1 MRNTFRQ
8 LSRLELSKNCK
19 LGLITL
25 MLPVPLFAS
34 GFEPSFAQDA
44 NQETK
49 STDDKETEAAY
60 SREEFL
66 KNIRE
71 QKVSEATAL
80 IDDALAKDPLNID
93 LLRDNVTMISASM
106 RSDRKGA
113 SDRAATQL
121 KKFVDAESLSP
132 VQGSVYLSTLS
143 MFSMVSSDSDET
155 LKQLETARKK
165 LQGSP
170 LSNSVVTMIV
180 QNFLRS
186 GKADEAKREL
196 DELIKSTEDG
206 KAMLSIATLYT
217 QSLST
222 EFPEEANQVD
232 AKALKIAES
241 LVAADTISRE
251 DFNAYFGFAQSR
263 ANRLSRSNP
272 TDALAQLK
280 SIEANF
286 ERFSSSSPSN
296 DNDAG
301 LKSIARSLENL
312 KRTVETEIKR
322 AELVGKPAK
331 DFGDFAENNHYVAM
345 DAKSL
350 ADLKGKVVLLDFWAV
365 WCGPCIATFPHL
377 KEWHEEY
384 SDKGLVIVGATKFYN
399 YDWNTETSKAQRS
412 EAKVSVEN
420 ELAMLEKFRESYELK
435 HGFVVTSNEDAFSD
449 HFAVTGI
456 PQAVLVDKKGVVRLI
471 RVGSGEKNAEDLHN
485 MIKELL
491 AE

>member
-1 MRNTFRQ
+1 MFRKIGK
-8 LSRLELSKNCK
+8 LSHYKPQHKYRLGFMFL
-19 LGLITL
+19 L
-25 MLPVPLFAS
+25 LPVPIFA
-34 GFEPSFAQDA
+34 EVHTTSFAQDA

-49 STDDKETEAAY
+49 STDDKETEGAY
-60 SREEFL
+60 SREDFL
-66 KNIRE
+66 KSIRE
-71 QKVSEATAL
+71 QKISEAAAL
-80 IDDALAKDPLNID
+80 IDGALAKDPLNID

-106 RSDRKGA
+106 RSDRNGA
-113 SDRAATQL
+113 VDRAATQL

-132 VQGSVYLSTLS
+132 VQASVYLSTLS
-143 MFSMVSSDSDET
+143 MFAMASSDSDKT
-155 LKQLETARKK
+155 LSQLETARKK

-180 QNFLRS
+180 QNFLRN

-217 QSLST
+217 QSLAAQY
-222 EFPEEANQVD
+222 PEEVNQVD
-232 AKALKIAES
+232 AKAVKIAES
-241 LVAADTISRE
+241 LVASDTISRE

-263 ANRLSRSNP
+263 ASRLSRSNP

-286 ERFSSSSPSN
+286 ERFSSSNSSN

-331 DFGDFAENNHYVAM
+331 DFGDFAQNNHYVAM

-412 EAKVSVEN
+412 EAKVPVEN

-435 HGFVVTSNEDAFSD
+435 HGFVVTSNEDAFGD

-456 PQAVLVDKKGVVRLI
+456 PQAVLVDKKGVVRLV